1 MTAAPLEF
9 VDDSLKGHTVHKR
22 LFFCFAALLSFAV
35 GCAEDNDLPEGLAD
49 ARFAGGPQIVW
60 NLEARPFPEI
70 PFPNDVATVV
80 DDSSPTGRRVNV
92 SLEGAS
98 EAETAVRVK
107 VNRMNGFGLIS
118 PMWVRFDRPLDL
130 ENLLDR
136 HAERVPDFA
145 DDAVYLVNVDHD
157 SDSFG
162 ELVLVDIG
170 RGNYPILH
178 SRPDGFFD
186 NDPREAGTNLLFE
199 SYEEVDENGN
209 GRLDPME
216 DTDDDGVWDHPN
228 VLNAGVD
235 PYAPGNTLEFY
246 ERETNSLILR
256 SVNPLEPDTTYA
268 VVLTSALVGENGVPI
283 DSPFEFIN
291 HTRQTEA
298 LSPLRRILPRALPD
312 RFTHELRNVRFA
324 WTFST
329 QDPTTELRAIRAG
342 LYGNGVLSWL
352 ADEYPAELEMVHN
365 GKKEGAEDPMTFD
378 LGPLLDFLV
387 PLLTNAF
394 GIDQEAASALEE
406 SYDDIDYIVS
416 GSYVSPYFLADDDGH
431 ATKDPVKLAGLQG
444 NPADDD
450 ETFDIDLSTG
460 EARVGEDEVTFMC
473 TVPTTIPGV
482 REPPF
487 NTIIYSHAISSTRLE
502 VVLIFGGSMAKLG
515 FAMCA
520 IDAVGHGVAIPAQ
533 FQSLVTRFSD
543 FLDVP
548 NFAGIVDHHRAR
560 DLNNDGLPE
569 SGGKY
574 FTADILHSRDNMRQ
588 TAIDQMQLVRIL
600 RSWDGERRWPD
611 EYDDSSP
618 YAKARPHMVAGW
630 DQDGDGKGEIAGDF
644 NGDGTIDFGGDVVY
658 GGFGTSLGGIQSAIL
673 AGIEPT
679 IRNVASNAGGGILGE
694 IAIRTTISNVR
705 NGVQLRLFGP
715 LFMGDPVIE
724 DGEWTGEMNLRM
736 VLASADEDVE
746 IPFGRISGIENG
758 DRIVLRNPNR
768 EARDAVPEEDKKA
781 TVHVRDGRF
790 RIGISADALGATAR
804 RAILGFDP
812 RVSLVDEI
820 MQCEEKSRCGDGGD
834 NMCPA
839 RHTCA
844 PDGSCMPIKECMWNF
859 EPSMVQG
866 RELAPTEFF
875 PDGLDSLRLQ
885 AELARRTVS
894 TDTEHGPTDLGDPL
908 KIEIYS
914 PDGTLKQVIDTF
926 PENVAF
932 QNIFYPRGTP
942 LAAIAQGWGL
952 KRQTPRMRKFIAV
965 SQMLLEAADPAIWAT
980 HYFKDPLS
988 FPYEDERFRSGAT
1001 NLLMVGTVGDQTVP
1015 ISSEIAIARAAGVL
1029 DVDRFQPEYEQTDN
1043 QFLIDNFVYEGI
1055 PWLDRFPDHPNT
1067 LFDADDLD
1075 EGAFRAAGFP
1085 LVEDPNADA
1094 RTPLRATIQ
1103 TNGDAVSGLR
1113 LPYLATDGE
1122 HTFNAPNPSAA
1133 FDVPSFMTNQ
1143 VGWYLLT
1150 SGREIK
1156 NDRCLE
1162 ELSMANCDFWD
1173 KESDTPPRL
1182 R

>member
-1 MTAAPLEF
+1 MFLAAC
-9 VDDSLKGHTVHKR
+9 V
-22 LFFCFAALLSFAV
+22 
-35 GCAEDNDLPEGLAD
+35 EDNHLPEGLAD
-49 ARFAGGPQIVW
+49 ARFAGGPQIMW
-60 NLEARPFPEI
+60 DLEARPFPEI
-70 PFPNDVATVV
+70 PFPNDVATVI
-80 DDSSPTGRRVNV
+80 DETSPTGRRVNV
-92 SLEGAS
+92 SVQGAS
-98 EAETAVRVK
+98 DAESAVREK
-107 VNRMNGFGLIS
+107 VNEMTGFGVIS
-118 PMWVRFDRPLDL
+118 PMWVRFDAPLDL
-130 ENLLDR
+130 QNLLDR
-136 HAERVPDFA
+136 HAERVPDFG
-145 DDAVYLVNVDHD
+145 DDAVYLVNVDRD
-157 SDSFG
+157 SENFG
-162 ELVLVDIG
+162 ELVLLDIG

-186 NDPREAGTNLLFE
+186 NDPREAGTNLVFE

-209 GRLDPME
+209 GKLDPME
-216 DTDDDGVWDHPN
+216 DTDDDGVWDRPN
-228 VLNAGVD
+228 VLRPSVD

-246 ERETNSLILR
+246 ERETNTLIVR
-256 SVNPLEPDTTYA
+256 TVKPLDPGTTYA
-268 VVLTSALVGENGVPI
+268 MVLTSALVGENNVPI
-283 DSPFEFIN
+283 DSPFDTIN

-298 LSPLRRILPRALPD
+298 LTPLKELLPE
-312 RFTHELRNVRFA
+312 RFPERFDYRLRNVRFA

-329 QDPTTELRAIRAG
+329 QDPTAELRAVRSG
-342 LYGNGVLSWL
+342 LYGEGVLSWL
-352 ADEYPAELEMVHN
+352 KEKYPARLEMVHN
-365 GKKEGAEDPMTFD
+365 GKKEGASEPMTFD

-394 GIDQEAASALEE
+394 GIDEAAAGALEE

-450 ETFDIDLSTG
+450 ETFDIDLHTG

-533 FQSLVTRFSD
+533 FQGLVTRFSE

-611 EYDDSSP
+611 DVDDSSP
-618 YAKARPHMVAGW
+618 YLKARPHMVAGW

-644 NGDGTIDFGGDVVY
+644 NADGVVDFGGDVTF
-658 GGFGTSLGGIQSAIL
+658 GGFGTSLGGIQSTIL
-673 AGIEPT
+673 AAIEPT

-705 NGVQLRLFGP
+705 NGVQLRMFGP
-715 LFMGDPVIE
+715 MFLGDPVME
-724 DGEWTGEMNLRM
+724 DDEWTGEMDLRM
-736 VLASADEDVE
+736 ILASADEDVE
-746 IPFGRISGIENG
+746 IPLGRISGIENG
-758 DRIVLRNPNR
+758 DRIVLRNPVR
-768 EARDAVPEEDKKA
+768 EANDAVPEHDKKSM
-781 TVHVRDGRF
+781 VHVRDGRF
-790 RIGISADALGATAR
+790 RIGISADAAGATAR
-804 RAILGFDP
+804 RALLGFDP
-812 RVSLVDEI
+812 RLNLVEEI
-820 MQCEEKSRCGDGGD
+820 MGCKEVSRCGEEPV
-834 NMCPA
+834 NMCPGN
-839 RHTCA
+839 HTCA
-844 PDGSCMPIKECMWNF
+844 PDGTCMPIQQCIWDF
-859 EPSMVQG
+859 EPSMAEG
-866 RELAPTEFF
+866 RVLESSEFF
-875 PDGLDSLRLQ
+875 PEGLNTLQLQ

-894 TDTEHGPTDLGDPL
+894 TDTKLGSTDLGDPL
-908 KIEIYS
+908 KIEIYA

-932 QNIFYPRGTP
+932 QNMFYPAGTP
-942 LAAIAQGWGL
+942 LAALAQGWGL
-952 KRQTPRMRKFIAV
+952 RRQTPRMRKFLAV
-965 SQMLLEAADPAIWAT
+965 SQMLLEAADPAVWAT
-980 HYFKDPLS
+980 HYFENPLS
-988 FPYEDERFRSGAT
+988 FPYEDERFQTGNT
-1001 NLLMVGTVGDQTVP
+1001 NLLMIGTVGDQTVP
-1015 ISSEIAIARAAGVL
+1015 ISSSIAIARAAGVL
-1029 DVDRFQPEYEQTDN
+1029 DLENKQVDYEKTEN
-1043 QFLIDNFVYEGI
+1043 QFLVDTFVYEGV
-1055 PWLDRFPDHPNT
+1055 PWFDRFPDHPNT

-1075 EGAFRAAGFP
+1075 EGAFRSPNAP
-1085 LVEDPNADA
+1085 EDPDPNMDA
-1094 RTPLRATIQ
+1094 ETPLRATIQ
-1103 TNGDAVSGLR
+1103 TNGDGLSGLR

-1133 FDVPSFMTNQ
+1133 FDVPSFMHNQ

-1150 SGREIK
+1150 SGQEIK

-1162 ELSMANCDFWD
+1162 ELSMKDCDFFD
-1173 KESDTPPRL
+1173 KETFVPPRL
-1182 R
+1182 K